1 MQTIT
6 RTTPCGALQGL
17 ELEDHLEYRGIR
29 YATAARWEY
38 PPTGRALG
46 GRLRRHPIRCL
57 CCYQHRGF
65 DEDTKVNPF
74 YSKEFRVGCHFTYSE
89 DCQYLNIWAA

>member
-38 PPTGRALG
+38 PRPVEHWEGV
-46 GRLRRHPIRCL
+46 LRRHSIRCL
-57 CCYQHRGF
+57 LLPAPG
-65 DEDTKVNPF
+65 
-74 YSKEFRVGCHFTYSE
+74 
-89 DCQYLNIWAA
+89 L

>member
-38 PPTGRALG
+38 PRPVPQMAGVWYGKPL
-46 GRLRRHPIRCL
+46 
-57 CCYQHRGF
+57 
-65 DEDTKVNPF
+65 
-74 YSKEFRVGCHFTYSE
+74 S
-89 DCQYLNIWAA
+89 AAPY

>member
-38 PPTGRALG
+38 PRPVEHWEG
-46 GRLRRHPIRCL
+46 
-57 CCYQHRGF
+57 
-65 DEDTKVNPF
+65 V
-74 YSKEFRVGCHFTYSE
+74 
-89 DCQYLNIWAA
+89 

>member
-38 PPTGRALG
+38 PRPVEHPA
-46 GRLRRHPIRCL
+46 RLH
-57 CCYQHRGF
+57 
-65 DEDTKVNPF
+65 
-74 YSKEFRVGCHFTYSE
+74 
-89 DCQYLNIWAA
+89 

>member
-29 YATAARWEY
+29 YATAARWKY
-38 PPTGRALG
+38 PRPVEHWEGVYDATQFGA
-46 GRLRRHPIRCL
+46 

-74 YSKEFRVGCHFTYSE
+74 YSKEFRVGCHFTTARTVST
-89 DCQYLNIWAA
+89 

>member
-29 YATAARWEY
+29 YATAAAGNI
-38 PPTGRALG
+38 PGR
-46 GRLRRHPIRCL
+46 
-57 CCYQHRGF
+57 
-65 DEDTKVNPF
+65 
-74 YSKEFRVGCHFTYSE
+74 
-89 DCQYLNIWAA
+89 